1 MYEHV
6 WGRFGCS
13 LGLEGTGQQ
22 TGMPCIPRDNS
33 DKFPFNAAVR
43 RRLQPSLSS
52 A

>member
-13 LGLEGTGQQ
+13 LGLEERVSRQG
-22 TGMPCIPRDNS
+22 CRVYRDNS